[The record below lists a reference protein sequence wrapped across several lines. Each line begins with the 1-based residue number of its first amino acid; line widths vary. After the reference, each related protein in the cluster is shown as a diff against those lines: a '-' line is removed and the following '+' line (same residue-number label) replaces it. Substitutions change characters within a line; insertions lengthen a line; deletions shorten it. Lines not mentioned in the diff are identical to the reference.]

1 MPTKRVHMPSRRR
14 EQTGNAYLLESAL
27 DKNDCFV
34 LRQACI
40 YLLRLIARFPMLD
53 REILEFAFWVIGP
66 DVAQLNQK
74 LLEYSTKKEAE
85 RLRDDLDDCLDFDDH
100 ARVLMKAV
108 KQDKKKAS
116 KLLDNMLRILERRKK
131 QMKSANL
138 SQLKY
143 NSRKFRE
150 LFSLSEDEMEL
161 CLLLFLI
168 NSWDR
173 FRHLFK
179 SHLSIE
185 EFSGRKYLL
194 ALLGI
199 TSSNLEKLLQGRL
212 SKLGI
217 ISKSEAGLDLNDEFL
232 ALFMDPEHHVG
243 PGSFYKRPQDSD
255 IPLSYHLI
263 PHKEVQFISSLLR
276 EKGPLPTHVLL
287 YGPAGTGKTSFARAL
302 AASLPDPAYEILQDN
317 RNESRKRRAA
327 LQACL
332 NMTNNG
338 GGSVMIIDEADNLL
352 NTGGKFFFRGEIR
365 DKGWLNAFME
375 EPGVRAIWIVNEAE
389 EMEESVLRRFSYSLY
404 FPRFSRQKRGQLWK
418 TITRHNKAGNL
429 LKSRSIQNLAR
440 DYNVSAGVMDLAV
453 KQAMRSSQKQGLSFE
468 QRVRMALDAHLRL
481 TNGGMLPKKQN
492 SIDGGFNLKG
502 LNIRGNLDRVLQQLR
517 TFDGKVRQGGKQPI
531 SQYNLLFYGPPGT
544 GKSEMAKYLAKDLDR
559 DLLIK
564 KSSDLLDK
572 YVGETEKNIAA
583 MFSEAEEKEA
593 VLVVDEADS
602 FIFGR
607 DMSQRSWEVTMVNEF
622 MTQMESYQGILICTT
637 NRFLGMDRASV
648 RRFHHKLFFDFLD
661 PEGVEI
667 FYREFLAGLC
677 TDAIEPSLM
686 KRLIGLDK
694 LTPGDFRNV
703 RDVYA
708 MSEDGLTHE
717 ILVSALEEEMRL
729 KEKQEGAVRMGF

>member
-1 MPTKRVHMPSRRR
+1 MPGMR
-14 EQTGNAYLLESAL
+14 EQAADASMLESAM
-27 DKNDCFV
+27 DRNDCFV
-34 LRQACI
+34 IRQACV
-40 YLLRLIARFPMLD
+40 YLLRLLARYPMLD
-53 REILEFAFWVIGP
+53 REVLEFAFWVLGP
-66 DVAQLNQK
+66 DVVELHQS
-74 LLEYSTKKEAE
+74 LLQFATKREAE
-85 RLRDDLDDCLDFDDH
+85 RLGDDLDDCLDFDDQ

-116 KLLDNMLRILERRKK
+116 KLLDSLLQILERRRK

-143 NSRKFRE
+143 NSSKFGE
-150 LFSLSEDEMEL
+150 LFSLSDEEIKM

-173 FRHLFK
+173 FRDLFK
-179 SHLSIE
+179 SHLNIE
-185 EFSGRKYLL
+185 EYSGRKYLL

-199 TSSNLEKLLQGRL
+199 TSSNLEKLIQGRL
-212 SKLGI
+212 SRLGI
-217 ISKSEAGLDLNDEFL
+217 ISKSEGGLDLNDEFL
-232 ALFMDPEHHVG
+232 ALFIDPEHHVG
-243 PGSFYKRPQDSD
+243 PKSFFKRPQESD
-255 IPLSYHLI
+255 IPLRYHLV
-263 PHKEVQFISSLLR
+263 PRNEVRFITSLLR
-276 EKGPLPTHVLL
+276 EKSSLPTHVLL

-317 RNESRKRRAA
+317 GNESKKRRAA

-332 NMTNNG
+332 TMTNNG
-338 GGSVMIIDEADNLL
+338 DGSVMIIDEADNLL
-352 NTGGKFFFRGEIR
+352 NTEGKFFFRGEVR

-418 TITRHNKAGNL
+418 TISRHNKAGNL
-429 LKSRSIQNLAR
+429 LKSRSIQSLAR
-440 DYNVSAGVMDLAV
+440 DYSVSAGVMDLAV
-453 KQAMRSSQKQGLSFE
+453 KQAMRSTHIKGLSFE

-481 TNGGMLPKKQN
+481 ANGGMLPKKQ
-492 SIDGGFNLKG
+492 SGIEESFNLNG
-502 LNIRGNLDRVLQQLR
+502 LNIRGNLDRAMQQLR
-517 TFDGKVRQGGKQPI
+517 TFDKGVRQGGKQPL

-544 GKSEMAKYLAKDLDR
+544 GKSELAKYLAKDLDR

-583 MFSEAEEKEA
+583 MFSEAEGKEA

-607 DMSQRSWEVTMVNEF
+607 DMANRSWELAMVNEF

-637 NRFLGMDRASV
+637 NRFQGMDRASV
-648 RRFHHKLFFDFLD
+648 RRFQQKLFFDFLD
-661 PEGVEI
+661 PEGVET

-677 TDAIEPSLM
+677 AEDIEPSLM
-686 KRLIGLDK
+686 KRLSSLDR

-703 RDVYA
+703 REVYA
-708 MSEDGLTHE
+708 VSEDRLTHE

-729 KEKQEGAVRMGF
+729 KEKQEGAGRIGF